1 MEHRSAWFLFYSYVS
16 FKYYFKVT
24 KKYFII
30 MNHCL
35 SLTFHPI
42 TINYIFNTNCISY
55 YVKRVN
61 SYFQKF
67 FKYFDK

>member
-1 MEHRSAWFLFYSYVS
+1 
-16 FKYYFKVT
+16 
-24 KKYFII
+24 

-42 TINYIFNTNCISY
+42 TINIIFNTNCISH
-55 YVKRVN
+55 YVKRIN

-67 FKYFDK
+67 LKYFDKMFII